1 MADETDKTD
10 EAPVPPETPS
20 ALKVKRGLPS
30 GFASIRDLIC
40 FVAGLIIIGNE
51 VFFSRGDIEA
61 YAIGVG
67 VALLGL
73 PLVFGADE
81 RKSK

>member
-1 MADETDKTD
+1 MADETDKTN
-10 EAPVPPETPS
+10 EAEGSPVAPIV
-20 ALKVKRGLPS
+20 AKAKRGLPS
-30 GFASIRDLIC
+30 GFSSIRDLIC
-40 FVAGLIIIGNE
+40 FIAGLAIVGNE
-51 VFFSRGDIEA
+51 VFLSPEIAAG
-61 YAIGVG
+61 AIGVG

>member
-1 MADETDKTD
+1 VTEERDQTADD
-10 EAPVPPETPS
+10 EVPVKAP
-20 ALKVKRGLPS
+20 AKRANRRVLPT
-30 GFASIRDLIC
+30 GFSTLRDVISFLL
-40 FVAGLIIIGNE
+40 GIGIVINE
-51 VFFSRGDIEA
+51 VWLSTTVEA

-67 VALLGL
+67 VALMGL

>member
-10 EAPVPPETPS
+10 EAAGTPDAPVVTK
-20 ALKVKRGLPS
+20 AKRGLPS
-30 GFASIRDLIC
+30 GFSSIRDLIC
-40 FVAGLIIIGNE
+40 FIAGLAIIVNE
-51 VFFSRGDIEA
+51 VFLSTEIAAG
-61 YAIGVG
+61 AIGVG

-81 RKSK
+81 RRSK